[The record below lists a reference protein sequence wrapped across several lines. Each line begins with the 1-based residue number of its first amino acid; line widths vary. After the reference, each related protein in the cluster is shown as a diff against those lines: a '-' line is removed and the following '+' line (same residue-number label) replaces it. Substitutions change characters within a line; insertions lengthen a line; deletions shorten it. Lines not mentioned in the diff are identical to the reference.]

1 MKKINIG
8 EFCWWLLIGALSMV
22 IGKLL
27 IFDELRFYL
36 HPKMTKFV
44 IAAEIILLILFVYQQ
59 TKLFKRTENSFK
71 IKIGYFLF
79 LVPMFML
86 ILAGDASAVIF
97 ENRTVNLNS
106 LAQEQNA
113 VLSAQ
118 KKKEAE
124 KKAEEQK
131 KTEEQAADSAVSSA
145 YDALPAGEMNS
156 PDPGATD
163 PTDPKSADSAEPE
176 IKTEDPFLQ
185 TLFSITEDEKSG
197 QEIMLEGFVYKSE
210 FFNQNEFMVSRM
222 LVTCCAA
229 DATLIGVVAETP
241 MANDFADN
249 DWVRVK
255 GVTKMG
261 LVKNPMNGQEESKLI
276 LQVKEIEKMEP
287 LETPYV
293 YFSY

>member
-1 MKKINIG
+1 MKRINVG
-8 EFCWWLLIGALSMV
+8 ELCWWLLIGALSLV

-79 LVPMFML
+79 LLPMFML

-97 ENRTVNLNS
+97 TNRTVSLNGM
-106 LAQEQNA
+106 AQEQK
-113 VLSAQ
+113 VLPANPQ
-118 KKKEAE
+118 NNELADPK
-124 KKAEEQK
+124 Q
-131 KTEEQAADSAVSSA
+131 EQAAEPAVSSA
-145 YDALPAGEMNS
+145 YDALPPGEMNS

-163 PTDPKSADSAEPE
+163 PTDPAANNAAAPVSGN
-176 IKTEDPFLQ
+176 EDPFLQ
-185 TLFSITEDEKSG
+185 TLFSLDEQGG
-197 QEIMLEGFVYKSE
+197 QEIVLEGFVYKSE
-210 FFNQNEFMVSRM
+210 FFAENELMVSRM

-229 DATLIGVVAETP
+229 DATLMGMISSTP
-241 MANDFADN
+241 MAGSFADN

-255 GVTKMG
+255 GVTQMG
-261 LVKNPMNGQEESKLI
+261 LAKNPMTGQEESKLI
-276 LQVKEIEKMEP
+276 LQVKEIEKIEP
-287 LETPYV
+287 LDTPYV

>member
-8 EFCWWLLIGALSMV
+8 ELCWWLLIGALSLV

-44 IAAEIILLILFVYQQ
+44 VAAEIILLILFVYQQ
-59 TKLFKRTENSFK
+59 TKLFKQTENAFK

-79 LVPMFML
+79 LLPMFML

-97 ENRTVNLNS
+97 TNRTVNLNS
-106 LAQEQNA
+106 LAQDQTALLTEQKN
-113 VLSAQ
+113 
-118 KKKEAE
+118 KEVVE
-124 KKAEEQK
+124 KKAEP
-131 KTEEQAADSAVSSA
+131 AAETAVSSA
-145 YDALPAGEMNS
+145 YDALPPGEMNA

-163 PTDPKSADSAEPE
+163 PTDPNADSVAAAAED
-176 IKTEDPFLQ
+176 EDPFLK
-185 TLFSITEDEKSG
+185 TLFSLDEKGG
-197 QEIMLEGFVYKSE
+197 QEIVLEGFVYKSE
-210 FFNQNEFMVSRM
+210 FFGKNELLVSRM

-229 DATLIGVVAETP
+229 DATLMGIVASTP
-241 MANDFADN
+241 MAQDFADN
-249 DWVRVK
+249 DWIRVK
-255 GVTKMG
+255 GVTQKG
-261 LVKNPMNGQEESKLI
+261 LAKNPMNGEEESKLI
-276 LQVKEIEKMEP
+276 LQVKEIEKIEP